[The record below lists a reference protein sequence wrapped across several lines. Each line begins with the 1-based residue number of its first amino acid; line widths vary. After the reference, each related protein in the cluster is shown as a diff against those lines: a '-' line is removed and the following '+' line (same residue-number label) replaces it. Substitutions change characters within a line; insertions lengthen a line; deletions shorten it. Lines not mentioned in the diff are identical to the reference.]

1 MTPSSRPS
9 LLEHESFVG
18 DHALKECALQG
29 RAEAHRNLINSS
41 SRQPAE
47 GQATIYAFGSGDLHR
62 ESKEAPVRATA
73 NNSST
78 TVTFSRPGLAR
89 GQHILDTNQVADI
102 EAEAGAA
109 RSHLNPFEDKS
120 YPTSL
125 GSSVSS
131 KNTRSVSQY
140 MDSELEDINIADRE
154 NLACQPQAP
163 HSSNTFR
170 RTLAALSFPF
180 SRNESSEGSPDPRPR
195 SDVLEAVKKLSPGPQ
210 SDLFRPKGNLS
221 SRPPTTYEANLSN
234 WSRVRN
240 RVGLSSLQEGSTID
254 NIVRKYYPESDVES
268 FASGKPPAQSFRQNL
283 AQLSDDGSFFTEDE
297 VYGPTQAV
305 APESMTQHPRYAR
318 QVLNNGLP
326 RSRAR
331 NNISSVRT
339 NSDKQNGS
347 GSAGFP
353 DMRSKYGPQGLRS
366 SPRFITQNHQPLEQV
381 IKELRRQS
389 GASIS
394 ISDSSNSTVQGNRA
408 GQGSQ
413 NPFRQQKLSRPV
425 SEVISVDEETRR
437 LAEPI
442 IFYNKASI
450 DPNWNFDA
458 NGIRVP
464 IQPQPRQTQERTERP
479 GDTASQQGDDQEDWQ
494 TVTTETSHQE
504 APSGPRHDNQ
514 TLSSFAETSDAGTL
528 STFESMSRLDSTERL
543 VQHPGAHY
551 EGQYRQLNV
560 KQGMMP
566 IMAPNKGPYRVNG
579 YPANSMRIRPTQ
591 PYKAP
596 SPLSVSHQNPFISKP
611 PEVMSPTSRKPTRDI
626 GRQRKNRFQP
636 SSSITTNESQ
646 TFPYAKILPPKAAR
660 TTQGRARMDVQDEN
674 EAGSIFSSQS
684 SFATNRAQQLG
695 RGRQGQYRKREEW
708 DFTSSF
714 AGPGNYQHYG
724 SRGNV
729 NALASKLSGAQGD
742 GFSEAKLCTTKNS
755 QPSHPPYIPIEIG
768 RSNQVGHP
776 QVMFDIEEPDDGEK
790 HPRQEKISMVC
801 LVICN
806 LFPPLLPFFAA
817 GKLDSFMS
825 LLTRREIRKFSKS
838 KKGMARYLA
847 FIWAVALVIG
857 VVLFAI
863 IKYGGHVKEGEL
875 PRPFSQP
882 LP

>member
-1 MTPSSRPS
+1 
-9 LLEHESFVG
+9 
-18 DHALKECALQG
+18 
-29 RAEAHRNLINSS
+29 
-41 SRQPAE
+41 
-47 GQATIYAFGSGDLHR
+47 
-62 ESKEAPVRATA
+62 
-73 NNSST
+73 
-78 TVTFSRPGLAR
+78 
-89 GQHILDTNQVADI
+89 
-102 EAEAGAA
+102 
-109 RSHLNPFEDKS
+109 
-120 YPTSL
+120 
-125 GSSVSS
+125 
-131 KNTRSVSQY
+131 
-140 MDSELEDINIADRE
+140 MDSELEDINIAGRE
-154 NLACQPQAP
+154 NLACQLQAP

-180 SRNESSEGSPDPRPR
+180 SRNESSEGSSDPRPR

-210 SDLFRPKGNLS
+210 SDLFQPKGNLL
-221 SRPPTTYEANLSN
+221 SRPPTTHEANLSN

-283 AQLSDDGSFFTEDE
+283 AQLSDDESFFSEDE
-297 VYGPTQAV
+297 VYAPTQAV
-305 APESMTQHPRYAR
+305 APESKTQHPRYAR

-326 RSRAR
+326 RSTAR

-408 GQGSQ
+408 GQGIQ

-464 IQPQPRQTQERTERP
+464 IQPQPRQTQERAERS
-479 GDTASQQGDDQEDWQ
+479 GDTTSQQGDDQEDWQ

-504 APSGPRHDNQ
+504 APSRPRHDNQ

-528 STFESMSRLDSTERL
+528 SSFESMSRLDSTERL

-579 YPANSMRIRPTQ
+579 YPANSIRIRPTQ

-626 GRQRKNRFQP
+626 GRQSKNRFQP

-674 EAGSIFSSQS
+674 ETGSIFSSQS
-684 SFATNRAQQLG
+684 SFATSRARQLG

-729 NALASKLSGAQGD
+729 NALANKLSGAQGD

-755 QPSHPPYIPIEIG
+755 QPSYPPHIPVEIG

-790 HPRQEKISMVC
+790 HPRQEEISMVC

-863 IKYGGHVKEGEL
+863 IKYGGHVKEGER